1 MDKNKTCE
9 CYGCPH
15 LCNSMGNYV
24 ECKLYSQKHS
34 HELGHMFVDWFYWN
48 SGSPDE
54 CPLKNNQT
62 NPDN

>member
-1 MDKNKTCE
+1 MDKNKTYE

-15 LCNSMGNYV
+15 LCNSMGDYT
-24 ECKLYSQKHS
+24 ECGLYLKKHS

-48 SGSPDE
+48 SGAPDK

-62 NPDN
+62 TPVN